1 MRCIDRILTAPDQV
15 APGLAPARCRAAV
28 ARLAAAALAL
38 LAFLCLPAQMSAQK
52 PGRTPNTLAYD
63 STQSQ
68 PAATP
73 ADVAWLTGHWR
84 GSALGGVSEEIWSAP
99 EANSMMGM
107 FRLMKDGATV
117 FYEIMSIQPDGHSI
131 VLVLK
136 HFNADLTGWEERD
149 EVLRFRLVKLTP
161 TEAWF
166 EGLTFRRLDADTLQV
181 QLAIGMRDGT
191 AREEEFRYARV
202 K

>member
-1 MRCIDRILTAPDQV
+1 MRCIDITSTTLD
-15 APGLAPARCRAAV
+15 RAAV
-28 ARLAAAALAL
+28 HFALGTLAL
-38 LAFLCLPAQMSAQK
+38 SLVLAMPVPLSGQK

-63 STQSQ
+63 STQTR
-68 PAATP
+68 PAATL

-84 GSALGGVSEEIWSAP
+84 APALGGMAEEVWSAP

-107 FRLMKDGATV
+107 FRLMKDDATV
-117 FYEIMSIQPDGHSI
+117 FYEIMSLQPDGHSI

-149 EVLRFRLVKLTP
+149 EMLRFRLVKLTP
-161 TEAWF
+161 SEAWF
-166 EGLTFRRLDADTLQV
+166 EGLTFRRLDADNLQV
-181 QLAIGMRDGT
+181 QLAIGRPDGT